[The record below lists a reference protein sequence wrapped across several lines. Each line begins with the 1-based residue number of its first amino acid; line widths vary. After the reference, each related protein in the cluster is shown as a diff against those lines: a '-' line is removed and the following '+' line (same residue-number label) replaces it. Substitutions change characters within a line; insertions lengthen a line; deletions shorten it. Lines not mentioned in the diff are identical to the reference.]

1 MEAKDVYLSERW
13 EQGKGRRQKEKER
26 EGEEEEERRGKG
38 EERDH
43 LGTTCSMCESLA
55 GVGQILP
62 IETTAVQI
70 S

>member
-1 MEAKDVYLSERW
+1 MGGRE
-13 EQGKGRRQKEKER
+13 GKETEGER

-43 LGTTCSMCESLA
+43 LGTTCSMCESLV

-62 IETTAVQI
+62 METTAVQI

>member
-13 EQGKGRRQKEKER
+13 EEGKGRRQKEKER
-26 EGEEEEERRGKG
+26 EGGRRRREERKRRG
-38 EERDH
+38 ERP
-43 LGTTCSMCESLA
+43 LGATCPMCESLA